1 MAAILNPAQRADRE
15 ERAWRLR
22 VAGKTEH
29 EIASELGMSQPGVS
43 RLLDRVEQRVL
54 REHKTL
60 VLRLK
65 AREHGVLELV
75 RREALAGYERSRR
88 QAGSS
93 TTTVSSDADGKGAGG
108 RLVKKT
114 EDRDGDPAWLAV
126 ILQTHD
132 RVAALWGLQS
142 PKRVEVAR
150 EPDPMEQLSQA
161 ELLIELEKELDE
173 ERRKLLGGSEAREG
187 ATL

>member
-1 MAAILNPAQRADRE
+1 MPPLNPAQRADRDE
-15 ERAWRLR
+15 QAWRLR
-22 VAGKTEH
+22 VAGKTEF
-29 EIASELGMSQPGVS
+29 EIAQALNMSQPGVH

-54 REHKTL
+54 REHKQL

-75 RREALAGYERSRR
+75 RREALAGYERSRKE
-88 QAGSS
+88 ATSN

-114 EDRDGDPAWLAV
+114 EGRDGDPAWLAV

-132 RVAALWGLQS
+132 RVANLWGLQS

-150 EPDPMEQLSQA
+150 EADPMEQLSQA
-161 ELLIELEKELDE
+161 ELLMELEKELDE
-173 ERRKLLGGSEAREG
+173 ERRRLTSGAAPEG
-187 ATL
+187 AEL